1 MTRENLTA
9 MSVEQLRD
17 YARKNTPLRKTAIVF
32 MKKSELIE
40 AILNPDRAEQIPEPR
55 NGNGNNGKEQIDLAA
70 VIADALK
77 GRVDGNLDENRVR
90 EIVAEAVEPLTEELT
105 ETVLKKAVPETT
117 ALLDTIQKMIAEATK
132 DNVRR
137 IEIKHLEPGEDKD
150 LGVQHFCFETAFK
163 IIQAGGNL
171 MLVGPAGSG
180 KTHMVHSIADGLG
193 LRFIPQSVTAQTSL
207 SSLMG
212 YMSASGAYVSSPF
225 RDAYENGGLFLLDE
239 IDAGNAN
246 VLSALN
252 AATSN
257 GCCLFPDNKL
267 VAKHEKFRIAAGA
280 NTYGRGANRQYA
292 GRNPID
298 GATLDRFIV
307 LDMPYDENLEAA
319 LCSNKQ
325 WLKEV
330 QAIRAAVDSMP
341 DVKHIVSPRATFEGA
356 RLLAIGIEKETV
368 KEMAIWKGLNAETKA
383 RIIAKVKEN

>member
-1 MTRENLTA
+1 MTRESLQA

-17 YARKNTPLRKTAIVF
+17 HARKNTNLRKTAIVF
-32 MKKSELIE
+32 MKKADLIK
-40 AILNPDRAEQIPEPR
+40 AILNPEEVEQIPQEAI
-55 NGNGNNGKEQIDLAA
+55 NNQNQDNSQSIDLAA
-70 VIADALK
+70 AIAKAINGK
-77 GRVDGNLDENRVR
+77 VQAGLDEERVKDLIAQAIGPM
-90 EIVAEAVEPLTEELT
+90 EESLTDKL
-105 ETVLKKAVPETT
+105 LKKTSIDLPALFDAV
-117 ALLDTIQKMIAEATK
+117 QKMIHEATK
-132 DNVRR
+132 DNVKT
-137 IEIKHLEPGEDKD
+137 IEIKGIEGIKDKN
-150 LGVQHFCFETAFK
+150 LGIQHFLFETAFNV
-163 IIQAGGNL
+163 INAGQNL

-180 KTHMVHSIADGLG
+180 KTHMVEAIAKALD

-212 YMSASGAYVSSPF
+212 YMSASGIYVSSAF

-267 VAKHEKFRIAAGA
+267 VTKHEKFRIAAGA

-307 LDMPYDENLEAA
+307 LDMPYDEAMENA
-319 LCSNKQ
+319 LCSNRDWCQK
-325 WLKEV
+325 V
-330 QAIRAAVDSMP
+330 QSIRKAVDSMP
-341 DVKHIVSPRATFEGA
+341 DIKHIVSPRASFAGEK
-356 RLLAIGIEKETV
+356 LLAMGISEEQV
-368 KEMAIWKGLNAETKA
+368 KEMVIWKGLNEETKR
-383 RIIAKVKEN
+383 RIIAKTGE